1 MKDLIAVSLILVIID
16 VVYLSLIGG
25 KPFVDMVTL
34 IQQEEVKMNHFSAAV
49 AYILLVA
56 MMYIFIIKKKAS
68 NTEAFLLGLFTYG
81 IFDFTNMALFK
92 NYNLT
97 IALQDTIWGG
107 ILFTLVNI
115 VFNKII
121 KQ

>member
-1 MKDLIAVSLILVIID
+1 
-16 VVYLSLIGG
+16 
-25 KPFVDMVTL
+25 MVTL

-107 ILFTLVNI
+107 ILFTLVNV
-115 VFNKII
+115 VFNKIM